1 MHSKKYFVVLLK
13 SARVKFLSVLRFFS
27 IISNKSTIIFH
38 SFWVKI
44 YSKKFREN
52 NFLIRTKRTRGIVG
66 DNTRLFARR
75 DIRSIINT
83 TKRTK
88 KAQRSTRHYAAER
101 SLPVEFSPRNIRS
114 LWRRRRG
121 ARVQRELETWLKIL
135 RCGRKWISDTRNATL
150 FGTITRES
158 PSKLPISPSAPA
170 GNIFTRSEGT
180 YLRLGVPA
188 HTRAHRVTCKQG
200 E

>member
-1 MHSKKYFVVLLK
+1 MRSKKYFVVLLK
-13 SARVKFLSVLRFFS
+13 SVRVKFLSVLSFFS
-27 IISNKSTIIFH
+27 INSSESTIVFH

-52 NFLIRTKRTRGIVG
+52 NVLIGTKRTRGIVG

-101 SLPVEFSPRNIRS
+101 YLPVEFSPRNIRS

-121 ARVQRELETWLKIL
+121 ARAQRELETWLKIL

-188 HTRAHRVTCKQG
+188 HTRAHPRTPG
-200 E
+200 NM

>member
-1 MHSKKYFVVLLK
+1 MKVL
-13 SARVKFLSVLRFFS
+13 SFFTRFEW
-27 IISNKSTIIFH
+27 KSTPRNSERTMFSSERKERRESSAII
-38 SFWVKI
+38 
-44 YSKKFREN
+44 
-52 NFLIRTKRTRGIVG
+52 L
-66 DNTRLFARR
+66 DCFARR

-121 ARVQRELETWLKIL
+121 ARAQRELETWLKIL

-188 HTRAHRVTCKQG
+188 HTRAHPRTPG
-200 E
+200 NM

>member
-1 MHSKKYFVVLLK
+1 MLK
-13 SARVKFLSVLRFFS
+13 SARVKVLSVLSFFS

-44 YSKKFREN
+44 YSEKFREN
-52 NFLIRTKRTRGIVG
+52 NVLIGTKRTRGIVG

-180 YLRLGVPA
+180 YLRLGAHPRTPA